1 MSILI
6 FGGDYKMN
14 MKKRNLFMLTM
25 VFIVGM
31 FSFMKL
37 ATANHNF
44 TFRTNALVTLQ
55 KTIDFEDLDY
65 GNMSA
70 TAHNSYYGGVIVA
83 DGRITRTST
92 AKIDNNS
99 LGMRIPVST
108 TDSPRVAIIQVSGY
122 TKIVLDLKQ
131 SRTYTKIST
140 GCSQLF
146 VSSTNG
152 QILRDIEIPTYGYH
166 EITLTFFTETSI
178 ASTMD
183 CGIDNIRFYGI
194 GPAEGSPDSSSGSN
208 TDVTSSMGETSL
220 PSEGSTENQP
230 ITAEISMRNIAN
242 FLEDKNEHYPLSDE
256 FIETYQQASGGY
268 IDLAKR
274 LGMIVDKSKH
284 EPNQKWHF
292 FDSWMYPSIE
302 AGTLSWEDDAKNRV
316 YTRLLCPELL
326 LWIYEATEVPTTKI
340 VNAKIAAEEG
350 KVAGL
355 HISTI
360 AKNMRSCV
368 PWEDI
373 RYTLLNHM
381 AANS

>member
-1 MSILI
+1 MLI
-6 FGGDYKMN
+6 IM
-14 MKKRNLFMLTM
+14 
-25 VFIVGM
+25 FIVGM
-31 FSFMKL
+31 FGFMKI
-37 ATANHNF
+37 TTDNHNF
-44 TFRTNALVTLQ
+44 VFRANAEVTLQ
-55 KTIDFEDLDY
+55 RTIDFEDLAA

-83 DGRITRTST
+83 DGKISTTST
-92 AKIDNNS
+92 AKVDNNT
-99 LGMRIPVST
+99 LGMRLPAST

-131 SRTYTKIST
+131 ARTYTKIST

-152 QILRDIEIPTYGYH
+152 QIMRDIEIPTHGYH

-178 ASTMD
+178 ANTMD
-183 CGIDNIRFYGI
+183 CGIDNIRFYGV
-194 GPAEGSPDSSSGSN
+194 GPGEGNPDSSSGSN
-208 TDVTSSMGETSL
+208 TDVTSSVGETSL

-256 FIETYQQASGGY
+256 FIETYQQTSGGY
-268 IDLAKR
+268 IDLAR
-274 LGMIVDKSKH
+274 SLGMIVDKSRH

-292 FDSWMYPSIE
+292 FDSWMHPSIE
-302 AGTLSWEDDAKNRV
+302 AGTLSWQDDAKNRV

-326 LWIYEATEVPTTKI
+326 LWIYEATEVPTYKI
-340 VNAKIAAEEG
+340 VNAKEAAEEG
-350 KVAGL
+350 KIAGT

-360 AKNMRSCV
+360 AKNMRTCV

-373 RYTLLNHM
+373 KYTIDNYTTD
-381 AANS
+381 NS